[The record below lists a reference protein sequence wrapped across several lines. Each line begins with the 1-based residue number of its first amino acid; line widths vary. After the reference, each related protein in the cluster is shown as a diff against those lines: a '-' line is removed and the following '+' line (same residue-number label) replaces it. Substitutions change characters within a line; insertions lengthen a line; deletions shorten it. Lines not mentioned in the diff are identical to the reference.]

1 MNLAAHDIVVAMV
14 TSSLKNLIP
23 FALIPISVTTR
34 LNKKMTNFFF
44 FLKKHYPQQVDCHN
58 SMAILQYATNPC
70 SNLIDN
76 IIYLTELHAY
86 SLIHQS
92 SYLLQ

>member
-1 MNLAAHDIVVAMV
+1 MNLAAHDIVVVMV

-44 FLKKHYPQQVDCHN
+44 LKKHYPQQADYH
-58 SMAILQYATNPC
+58 SGMTIP
-70 SNLIDN
+70 
-76 IIYLTELHAY
+76 
-86 SLIHQS
+86 
-92 SYLLQ
+92 